1 MNTNASLPASESTT
15 PAVALKPG
23 KPGKKS
29 KAPRGADKA
38 ARPAKGAK
46 AARAPKADRV
56 ARKSRK
62 ARGDAPVSDCE
73 RVAAE
78 APAEPVV
85 SDGKPLPM
93 VEVYP
98 NPNQPRKLFSQPEIE
113 ELAASIAHN
122 GQLQPIKV
130 VPRPQV
136 DGPGKYMIVLGE
148 RRWRA
153 HQHLGL
159 ATIQATVSEMTDDQ
173 VADAAI
179 VENLQRKDITPLE
192 EARAFQARL
201 NTGLTVD
208 ELAKRLGM
216 KQSWRITERTAL
228 LKLTAEHQEALARGA
243 LTPSQAY
250 EMSRLGPAMQRVLFN
265 ALAAGR
271 CRSFAELRKTVEAL
285 AAREKQTSMPAD
297 APEAA
302 PATDADH
309 DRVRALEATIGKV
322 TDLLQRGF
330 DTDDIA
336 EVLAD
341 KLELIEGHLRQLRL
355 ELRAAAV
362 AQGPAQADA
371 EPAEAPAAE
380 AADEVPSAGDA
391 DEAAEPGEPAEE
403 APTSGLAPELT
414 VELDPE
420 VAAAVDAE

>member
-1 MNTNASLPASESTT
+1 
-15 PAVALKPG
+15 
-23 KPGKKS
+23 
-29 KAPRGADKA
+29 
-38 ARPAKGAK
+38 
-46 AARAPKADRV
+46 
-56 ARKSRK
+56 
-62 ARGDAPVSDCE
+62 
-73 RVAAE
+73 
-78 APAEPVV
+78 
-85 SDGKPLPM
+85 
-93 VEVYP
+93 
-98 NPNQPRKLFSQPEIE
+98 
-113 ELAASIAHN
+113 
-122 GQLQPIKV
+122 
-130 VPRPQV
+130 
-136 DGPGKYMIVLGE
+136 
-148 RRWRA
+148 
-153 HQHLGL
+153 
-159 ATIQATVSEMTDDQ
+159 
-173 VADAAI
+173 
-179 VENLQRKDITPLE
+179 
-192 EARAFQARL
+192 
-201 NTGLTVD
+201 
-208 ELAKRLGM
+208 M

-336 EVLAD
+336 ALRKVNVLNAEVLAD

>member
-1 MNTNASLPASESTT
+1 MNTTTSLTASESTT

-23 KPGKKS
+23 KPSKKS
-29 KAPRGADKA
+29 KANRGADKA
-38 ARPAKGAK
+38 PRAAKSPK
-46 AARAPKADRV
+46 AARAPKAEKL
-56 ARKSRK
+56 ARKGRK
-62 ARGDAPVSDCE
+62 ARGEAAPV
-73 RVAAE
+73 E
-78 APAEPVV
+78 APAAEPVV

-93 VEVYP
+93 AEVYA

-113 ELAASIAHN
+113 ELAASIAQN

-130 VPRPQV
+130 VPRAQQG
-136 DGPGKYMIVLGE
+136 GPGKYMIVLGE

-201 NTGLTVD
+201 DTGLTVD

-250 EMSRLGPAMQRVLFN
+250 EMSRLGPAMQQVLRD
-265 ALAAGR
+265 AISAGK

-285 AAREKQTSMPAD
+285 VVRERQLVIPTDVAGAEP
-297 APEAA
+297 PTEAEVA
-302 PATDADH
+302 
-309 DRVRALEATIGKV
+309 RVREIEAMVDKV
-322 TDLLQRGF
+322 CDVVQRGF
-330 DTDDIA
+330 DGN
-336 EVLAD
+336 EVVILRKVDVANADALAD
-341 KLELIEGHLRQLRL
+341 KLEQIEGQLRQLRL

-362 AQGPAQADA
+362 AQATPMPPAE
-371 EPAEAPAAE
+371 EPAPASVQVDEVSEAPAGA
-380 AADEVPSAGDA
+380 
-391 DEAAEPGEPAEE
+391 
-403 APTSGLAPELT
+403 
-414 VELDPE
+414 
-420 VAAAVDAE
+420 VAA

>member
-250 EMSRLGPAMQRVLFN
+250 EMSRLSPAMQQVLRD
-265 ALAAGR
+265 AIAAGK

-285 AAREKQTSMPAD
+285 VVRDKQLVIPTEVAGAEPPS
-297 APEAA
+297 EAEVA
-302 PATDADH
+302 
-309 DRVRALEATIGKV
+309 RVREIEAMIGSV
-322 TDLLQRGF
+322 CDLVQRGF
-330 DTDDIA
+330 DGN
-336 EVLAD
+336 EVVILRKVNVANADALAD
-341 KLELIEGHLRQLRL
+341 KLELIEVQLRQLRL

-362 AQGPAQADA
+362 AQATPQ
-371 EPAEAPAAE
+371 P
-380 AADEVPSAGDA
+380 
-391 DEAAEPGEPAEE
+391 PAEE
-403 APTSGLAPELT
+403 PAPASTRRVEEVSEAPTEAGA
-414 VELDPE
+414 
-420 VAAAVDAE
+420 VAA